1 MSLEEIDMPPDRP
14 IQIERDFARA
24 LEAKQRFGSEL
35 LARGGVHTV
44 GIGLK
49 RRGGSDTDEVAVVVL
64 VSRKLPAQAVGGQ
77 FIPPRLVFYSTHD
90 AEEVVVL
97 TDVREVS
104 PPTPLAHVDA
114 DLNAKVRPVPGGY
127 GISVA
132 GFVGGTLGGWV
143 WDDET
148 DSIVLIS
155 NKHVIQET
163 AGALVYQ
170 PAGGAYGDVFASVL
184 RASKVWDAS
193 VAKPLNSSY
202 ATTHIVGGGGAVYE
216 VADPSLQMLVEK
228 TGKTTKHTLGRI
240 TVIHATSLKST
251 DDILVEP
258 DPGGTD
264 FVQPGD
270 SGSLLV
276 ERNHPQGHPWKRVV
290 GLVWGG
296 SGTDKGNWAWVH
308 PIKPIFQELGLRPV
322 CAGMFN
328 KLFGAS
334 DGSATGPGSGKGGGK
349 GTGGGGL
356 DQTGQSFG
364 RHLERRF
371 ASTPV
376 GSIIAAALSDHRD
389 AATEILLDLD
399 GYRAFDAFIAPF
411 LEESVTT
418 DDVLARTIRDEDV
431 RNAERLLVV
440 VERLRPDMRAV
451 VEQARSLA
459 RRAAGRSVGTLLGD
473 EDALA
478 TPSSGVPPGRN
489 P

>member
-1 MSLEEIDMPPDRP
+1 
-14 IQIERDFARA
+14 
-24 LEAKQRFGSEL
+24 
-35 LARGGVHTV
+35 V
-44 GIGLK
+44 G
-49 RRGGSDTDEVAVVVL
+49 
-64 VSRKLPAQAVGGQ
+64 
-77 FIPPRLVFYSTHD
+77 
-90 AEEVVVL
+90 
-97 TDVREVS
+97 
-104 PPTPLAHVDA
+104 
-114 DLNAKVRPVPGGY
+114 
-127 GISVA
+127 
-132 GFVGGTLGGWV
+132 
-143 WDDET
+143 DDET